1 MKIMPRSVVSDREP
15 KSVDYGAR
23 QIKNKVLS
31 PPIVSPRSNIFETNI
46 NEQLNEI
53 IS

>member
-1 MKIMPRSVVSDREP
+1 MKIMPMSAVSDREPP

-31 PPIVSPRSNIFETNI
+31 PPIVSPRSNIFETNM
-46 NEQLNEI
+46 NE
-53 IS
+53 